1 VVGFGSLGT
10 TEETPGGFRRSS
22 PDGGPD
28 VIVGPH
34 QIRPVEAAKADLDPV
49 GGTDSCIE
57 SVLPQTA
64 QKPRS
69 AAGEER

>member
-1 VVGFGSLGT
+1 
-10 TEETPGGFRRSS
+10 
-22 PDGGPD
+22 